1 MSLRPRRQSCPEQ
14 PDVPN
19 SLSQMTAD
27 SQRRAGN
34 GRLLTVEN
42 ATVSHP
48 NGVVAIDGVDATFRP
63 GQLVVLLGPSGAG
76 KSTLLRCLNGLIRPT
91 RGDVQVEGFGS
102 IFASR
107 RRLREHRRRTG
118 MIFQQH
124 HLIGRLTALQNVLLG
139 RLGHHDLPGSLLP
152 FSRADR
158 LIALAALDRVGL
170 IDRALERADRL
181 SGGQQQRVGI
191 ARAMA
196 QKPTILL
203 ADEPIAS
210 LDPASA
216 QSVLSD
222 LCRICKEDGLTAV
235 VSLHQID
242 FARAFADHIIGLS
255 SGRIVFEG
263 PPSKLEAAALDRVYG
278 RAADRTTIAAE

>member
-1 MSLRPRRQSCPEQ
+1 M
-14 PDVPN
+14 PN

-139 RLGHHDLPGSLLP
+139 RLGHHDLPGSFLP
-152 FSRADR
+152 FSHADR

-196 QKPTILL
+196 QKPAILL

-255 SGRIVFEG
+255 SGRVVFEG